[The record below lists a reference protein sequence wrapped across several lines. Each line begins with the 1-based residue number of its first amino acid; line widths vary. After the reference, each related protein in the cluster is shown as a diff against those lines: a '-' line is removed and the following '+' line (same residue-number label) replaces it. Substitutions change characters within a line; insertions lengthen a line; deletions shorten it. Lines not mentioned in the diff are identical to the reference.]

1 MLRKIQVYRLY
12 HVEDYKKQ
20 LMEFINSL
28 LPQIE
33 HFRILGYWFVLLVSL
48 LESLVLVGVIVPGAV
63 LVVFA
68 GALAAQGYFDLGDL
82 IWFAAIGAV
91 LGDGIS
97 FKLGQHGTGLFKETN
112 KVLKA
117 SYLEAGEQ
125 FFRKHGAKS
134 IFLGRF
140 IGLVRA
146 VIPFVAGVSGMA
158 AKRFYF
164 WNILSAFA
172 WAASHLLAG
181 YFLGQAWQMVE
192 VWTSRAG
199 IFLTALILVL
209 FCANLLKRFIVKQ
222 GRQLLELCRSLWF
235 SIKQA
240 LSANPD
246 VTRYIADH
254 PRFFSF
260 ANARLDRTRFYGLP
274 LTLLGIAFLYF
285 LLLLGGIIEDLLAL
299 DPIVSIDTRLDNL
312 LYFYRDEMLVK
323 GFLWITLLGKAK
335 IVLSVAALC
344 TVLFWIRNK
353 REFILPFWMTLAGSG
368 VFSLLGKVA
377 FHRQRPPGIGVYTE
391 ASFSFPSGH
400 ATIVV
405 ACYGFIVYSLWRQAQ
420 RWNIRLNLLFGG
432 SALILAI
439 GFSRLYLGVHFLS
452 DVLGGY
458 LLGLLWL
465 IIGICMVER
474 YLFAKSEMQVSE
486 HLSLS
491 VRLTSVALILAELI
505 FFIHSGLHYKPT
517 RNSTENLDATKSVS
531 MDVVSDFDRY
541 KLPRFTESIAG
552 KRQEPLNII
561 MVARDE
567 ASLASAFKAAGWQ
580 PADPVTIGT
589 VARTV
594 KTLLGNESYPTA
606 PITPSFW
613 NGKINE
619 AGFEKPT
626 PAHTVRQRHHV
637 RLWKTDLVTTGNSR
651 VFVGTI
657 SLDAGMKWGLMH
669 KMKPEIDSEREALL
683 NDLLLGGKV
692 TAYYKNRF
700 VEPLSGHNFAGD
712 IFNTDGYIFVV
723 IIR

>member
-1 MLRKIQVYRLY
+1 
-12 HVEDYKKQ
+12 
-20 LMEFINSL
+20 MEIINNL

-33 HFRILGYWFVLLVSL
+33 HFRILGYWLVLFISL

-82 IWFAAIGAV
+82 VWFTAIGAV

-97 FKLGQHGTGLFKETN
+97 FLLGQRGTGLFKETN
-112 KVLKA
+112 KVLKV

-146 VIPFVAGVSGMA
+146 VIPFVAGLSGMA
-158 AKRFYF
+158 AKRFYL

-181 YFLGQAWQMVE
+181 YFLGQAWQLVE

-199 IFLTALILVL
+199 IFLAALILVL
-209 FCANLLKRFIVKQ
+209 FCANLLRRFIVKQ
-222 GRQLLELCRSLWF
+222 GRQLLDLCRSLWF
-235 SIKQA
+235 SVKQA
-240 LSANPD
+240 LITNPD
-246 VTRYIADH
+246 VAMLIARH

-260 ANARLDRTRFYGLP
+260 ANARLDRTRFSGLP
-274 LTLLGIAFLYF
+274 LTLLGIAFLYT
-285 LLLLGGIIEDLLAL
+285 LLLLGGIIEDILAF
-299 DPIVSIDTRLDNL
+299 DPIVAVDTRLGNL
-312 LYFYRDEMLVK
+312 LYFYRDELLVK
-323 GFLWITLLGKAK
+323 GFLWITLLGKATV
-335 IVLSVAALC
+335 VLSVATLC
-344 TVLFWIRNK
+344 TVLFWIRK
-353 REFILPFWMTLAGSG
+353 KCEFILPFWITLAGSG

-377 FHRQRPPGIGVYTE
+377 FHRQRPPGIGVFTE

-400 ATIVV
+400 ATI
-405 ACYGFIVYSLWRQAQ
+405 AAAFYGFIVYYLWRQAQ
-420 RWNIRLNLLFGG
+420 KWNIRLNLLFGG
-432 SALILAI
+432 SVLILAI

-452 DVLGGY
+452 DVLSGY
-458 LLGLLWL
+458 LLGFLWL
-465 IIGICMVER
+465 IIGICLVESH
-474 YLFAKSEMQVSE
+474 LFARSEMQVSE
-486 HLSLS
+486 CPPFS
-491 VRLTSVALILAELI
+491 VRLTSAALIIVELI

-517 RNSTENLDATKSVS
+517 RNSAESLGATKPVS
-531 MDVVSDFDRY
+531 MDVVSGFDRY
-541 KLPRFTESIAG
+541 RLPRFTESITG
-552 KRQEPLNII
+552 KQQEPLNII
-561 MVARDE
+561 VVARDE
-567 ASLASAFKAAGWQ
+567 GSLVSAFKAAGWQ

-606 PITPSFW
+606 PIAPSFW
-613 NGKINE
+613 NGKINDF
-619 AGFEKPT
+619 GFEKPT

-637 RLWKTDLVTTGNSR
+637 RLWKTDLVTTVNSR
-651 VFVGTI
+651 VFIGTI
-657 SLDAGMKWGLMH
+657 SLDTGMKWGLMH
-669 KMKPEIDSEREALL
+669 KMKPDIDSEREALF

-700 VEPLSGHNFAGD
+700 VEPLSGRNFAGD
-712 IFNTDGYIFVV
+712 IFFTDGNLCVV
-723 IIR
+723 IIGRLIP

>member
-1 MLRKIQVYRLY
+1 
-12 HVEDYKKQ
+12 
-20 LMEFINSL
+20 MEIINNL
-28 LPQIE
+28 LPQIG
-33 HFRILGYWFVLLVSL
+33 HFRIQGYWLVLLASL

-82 IWFAAIGAV
+82 IWFAAVGAV

-97 FKLGQHGTGLFKETN
+97 FLLGQHGTGLFKETN

-146 VIPFVAGVSGMA
+146 VIPFVAGLSGMA
-158 AKRFYF
+158 AKRFYL

-222 GRQLLELCRSLWF
+222 GGQLLNLCRSLWL
-235 SIKQA
+235 SVTQA
-240 LSANPD
+240 LITNPD
-246 VTRYIADH
+246 VARLIARY

-260 ANARLDRTRFYGLP
+260 ANARLDRARFSGLP
-274 LTLLGIAFLYF
+274 LTLLGIAFLYT
-285 LLLLGGIIEDLLAL
+285 LLLLGGIIEDMLAL
-299 DPIVSIDTRLDNL
+299 DPIVAVDTRLDNL
-312 LYFYRDEMLVK
+312 LYFYRAEMLVK

-335 IVLSVAALC
+335 VVLSVATLF
-344 TVLFWIRNK
+344 TVLFWIRKN
-353 REFILPFWMTLAGSG
+353 REFILPFWLTLAGSG
-368 VFSLLGKVA
+368 VFSLLGKLA
-377 FHRQRPPGIGVYTE
+377 FHRQRPLGISVFTE

-400 ATIVV
+400 ATI
-405 ACYGFIVYSLWRQAQ
+405 AAAFYGFIVYYLWRQAQ
-420 RWNIRLNLLFGG
+420 NWNIRLNLLFGG

-458 LLGLLWL
+458 LLGFLWL
-465 IIGICMVER
+465 ILGICMVER
-474 YLFAKSEMQVSE
+474 HLFARSGMQAPECS
-486 HLSLS
+486 SFS
-491 VRLTSVALILAELI
+491 VRLTSAALILVELI
-505 FFIHSGLHYKPT
+505 FYIHSGLHYNPT
-517 RNSTENLDATKSVS
+517 RNSVENLGATKSVS
-531 MDVVSDFDRY
+531 MDVVSGFDRY
-541 KLPRFTESIAG
+541 RLPRFTESISG
-552 KRQEPLNII
+552 KQQEPLNII
-561 MVARDE
+561 IVARDD
-567 ASLASAFKAAGWQ
+567 ASLVSAFKVAGWQ

-594 KTLLGNESYPTA
+594 KALLGTESYPTA
-606 PITPSFW
+606 PLTPSFW
-613 NGKINE
+613 NGSINDF
-619 AGFEKPT
+619 GFEKPT
-626 PAHTVRQRHHV
+626 PVHTMLQRHQV
-637 RLWKTDLVTTGNSR
+637 RLWKTDLVTTGKSC
-651 VFVGTI
+651 VFIGTI
-657 SLDAGMKWGLMH
+657 SLNAGLKWGLMH
-669 KMKPEIDSEREALL
+669 KMKPDIDSERDALL
-683 NDLLLGGKV
+683 NDLLLGGRV

-700 VEPLSGHNFAGD
+700 VAPLSGRNFAGD
-712 IFNTDGYIFVV
+712 IFSTDGYICVV
-723 IIR
+723 IIDY